1 MSKHVNGRKKV
12 REKSPLLTKAQLSD
26 FHKGRT
32 DKPVFL
38 CGRLTLSCIPFRIQD
53 QTAILHKYKEF
64 LYLCGKSS
72 TSVASEGEK
81 QVAYTFTFFCTS
93 L

>member
-32 DKPVFL
+32 DKPVFK
-38 CGRLTLSCIPFRIQD
+38 TYP
-53 QTAILHKYKEF
+53 F
-64 LYLCGKSS
+64 LY
-72 TSVASEGEK
+72 
-81 QVAYTFTFFCTS
+81 S
-93 L
+93 LQNTGPNSNIA